1 MAETNNTIKVMTR
14 NKKYCTLLFAVL
26 VVMLSA
32 CSSYD
37 DSIYEN
43 AMDGAVQARAAYNG
57 TWMFGEDKASTTYSA
72 TNNVSDTADNM
83 TAIVCQDNTLSLNFP
98 IQIVARLAVPTEH
111 ADDAANNAYFVDY
124 GFPYS
129 EVGYSANTLYWQID
143 KPRYVFYTRYGGAAH
158 KIVAFM
164 SNSTVACASDYS
176 QICISLRIDSLQ
188 NADKTVARFNP
199 QFELLYISTE
209 RIK

>member
-1 MAETNNTIKVMTR
+1 MVMTR
-14 NKKYCTLLFAVL
+14 NKKYCTLLIAAL

-37 DSIYEN
+37 DDSMYEN
-43 AMDGAVQARAAYNG
+43 AMYGASQARAAYNG
-57 TWMFGEDKASTTYSA
+57 TWKFGDKASTTYSTDKNA
-72 TNNVSDTADNM
+72 SDTADNM

-98 IQIVARLAVPTEH
+98 IQLVARLAVPAEH

-158 KIVAFM
+158 KIVAYM

-176 QICISLRIDSLQ
+176 QICISLHIDSLQ

-199 QFELLYISTE
+199 QLELLYISTE

>member
-1 MAETNNTIKVMTR
+1 MVMTR
-14 NKKYCTLLFAVL
+14 NKKYCTLLIAAL

-37 DSIYEN
+37 DDSMYEN
-43 AMDGAVQARAAYNG
+43 AMYGASQARAAYNG
-57 TWMFGEDKASTTYSA
+57 TWKFGDKASTTYSA
-72 TNNVSDTADNM
+72 DKNASDTADNM

-98 IQIVARLAVPTEH
+98 IQLVARLAVSAEH

-158 KIVAFM
+158 KIVAYM
-164 SNSTVACASDYS
+164 SNSTVACANDYS
-176 QICISLRIDSLQ
+176 QICISLHIDSLQ

-199 QFELLYISTE
+199 QLELLYISTE